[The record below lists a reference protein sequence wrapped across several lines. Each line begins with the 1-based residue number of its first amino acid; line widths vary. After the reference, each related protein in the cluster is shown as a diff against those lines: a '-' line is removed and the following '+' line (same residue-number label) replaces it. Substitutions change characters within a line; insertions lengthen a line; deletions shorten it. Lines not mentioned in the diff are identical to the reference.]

1 MSNLSLPLL
10 LRAPVPTQ
18 SSLSFCD
25 ATPKDMKRWIASL
38 PKANLGEMARQL
50 YQGLG
55 ELNQLLTPSENRLQL
70 LELLRP
76 EVFFVCKHLER
87 HFLNQS
93 VVLEERPRKVANLCQ
108 ALQNHLAIGYK
119 QIIAR
124 VAPKLSK
131 DRITLLTTALQ
142 RALHCLN
149 GPLIRASQLYCPVQ
163 DGLWLELHQIYQ
175 IARQHQLHNIPVADS
190 QAHHTRVLTVEQT
203 YIVALLMG
211 CSRSNQMRQHNI
223 GKLADALDTW
233 SSMVT
238 LQHPLDES
246 SLYAVAPGT
255 DTAPRYT
262 TLYAEDQRAHL
273 LGINPRA
280 LSAALQRYTEL
291 PVDQRAQSYLQ
302 VPPGLSIDVLQ
313 HLAAAWGDVSERAFQ
328 RTAGQGTLTVC
339 VGMSALHYFVGDQ
352 KCFSD
357 LLLVPAATVSKIAE
371 YTLQPLDSAQHDPWA
386 QAMDVQRSGTSSN
399 MLPFEEIE
407 YQRDESESGTSA
419 ADAQKSFPTYNLHI
433 VNHSP
438 GGYCL
443 AWPKEVPDQLQA
455 GEMIGI
461 QDHGHGWSIAVV
473 RWVRQVRSGGT
484 QMGVELIAPFA
495 QACGMQLL
503 RAEQSSQYL
512 RALLLPEVR
521 ALDVPATIIAP
532 RLPFEDG
539 SKVMINTNG
548 DERQAVLSSRR
559 VTTGSYNQ
567 FEYQILEGPKKGSS
581 EDAGPEQEFDS
592 LWTVL

>member
-1 MSNLSLPLL
+1 MSHLSLPLL

-25 ATPKDMKRWIASL
+25 ATPKDMKRWISTL

-55 ELNQLLTPSENRLQL
+55 ELNQLLTPSDNRMQL

-76 EVFFVCKHLER
+76 EVSFVCKHLER

-124 VAPKLSK
+124 VAPRLSR
-131 DRITLLTTALQ
+131 DRTTLLTTALQ

-149 GPLIRASQLYCPVQ
+149 GPLIRANQLYCPVQ

-175 IARQHQLHNIPVADS
+175 IARQLQLHSIPVADS
-190 QAHHTRVLTVEQT
+190 QAHHTRTLTVEQT
-203 YIVALLMG
+203 YLVALLMG
-211 CSRSNQMRQHNI
+211 CARCNQMRQHNI
-223 GKLADALDTW
+223 GKLADALDAW
-233 SSMVT
+233 SAMVT
-238 LQHPLDES
+238 LQQPLDDN
-246 SLYAVAPGT
+246 SLYAVAPST

-262 TLYAEDQRAHL
+262 SLYAEDKRTNL

-280 LSAALQRYTEL
+280 LSAALQRYIEL
-291 PVDQRAQSYLQ
+291 PIEQRSQSYLH

-328 RTAGQGTLTVC
+328 RTPGQGTLTVC
-339 VGMSALHYFVGDQ
+339 VGMSALHYFVGGH
-352 KCFSD
+352 KSFSE
-357 LLLVPAATVSKIAE
+357 LLLVPSVTVSKVAE
-371 YTLQPLDSAQHDPWA
+371 YTLQPLEPAKHDPWA
-386 QAMDVQRSGTSSN
+386 QAMDVQRSGTSTT

-407 YQRDESESGTSA
+407 YQRDEADGGA
-419 ADAQKSFPTYNLHI
+419 AASDGQKSFPTYGLHI

-443 AWPKEVPDQLQA
+443 AWPKDVPDQLQA

-521 ALDVPATIIAP
+521 AIDVPATVVAP

-539 SKVMINTNG
+539 SKVMINTSG
-548 DERQAVLSSRR
+548 DERRATLKNRKA
-559 VTTGSYNQ
+559 TTGSYNQ
-567 FEYQILEGPKKGSS
+567 FEYQILEGPKTAPQ
-581 EDAGPEQEFDS
+581 AGPEQEFDS

>member
-25 ATPKDMKRWIASL
+25 ATPKDLKRWIATL

-55 ELNQLLTPSENRLQL
+55 ELNQLLTPSDNRMQL

-76 EVFFVCKHLER
+76 EVSFVCKHLER

-124 VAPKLSK
+124 VAPKLSR
-131 DRITLLTTALQ
+131 DRIPLLTTALQ

-149 GPLIRASQLYCPVQ
+149 GPLIRANQLYCPVQ

-175 IARQHQLHNIPVADS
+175 IARQHQLHNIPVADN
-190 QAHHTRVLTVEQT
+190 QAHHTRTLTVEQT
-203 YIVALLMG
+203 YTVALLMG
-211 CSRSNQMRQHNI
+211 CSRCNQMRQHNI
-223 GKLADALDTW
+223 GKLADALDAW

-238 LQHPLDES
+238 LQQPLVEGS
-246 SLYAVAPGT
+246 SLYAVSPST

-262 TLYAEDQRAHL
+262 SLYAEDQRGNL
-273 LGINPRA
+273 LGIDPRP
-280 LSAALQRYTEL
+280 LSAALQRYIET
-291 PVDQRAQSYLQ
+291 PVEQRSQSYLH
-302 VPPGLSIDVLQ
+302 VPPGLSADVLQ

-328 RTAGQGTLTVC
+328 RTPGQGTLTVC
-339 VGMSALHYFVGDQ
+339 VGMSALHYFVGGQ

-357 LLLVPAATVSKIAE
+357 LLQVAAVSKTAE
-371 YTLQPLDSAQHDPWA
+371 YTLQPLELTRHDPWA
-386 QAMDVQRSGTSSN
+386 QAVDVQRSGTSSTL
-399 MLPFEEIE
+399 LPFEEIE
-407 YQRDESESGTSA
+407 YQREETEASAA
-419 ADAQKSFPTYNLHI
+419 ADAQKSFPTYSLHI

-521 ALDVPATIIAP
+521 AIDVPATVVAP
-532 RLPFEDG
+532 RLPFDDG
-539 SKVMINTNG
+539 CKVMINTSG
-548 DERQAVLSSRR
+548 EERRASLSNRR
-559 VTTGSYNQ
+559 ATTGSYNQ
-567 FEYQILEGPKKGSS
+567 FEYQMLEGPKKNVAQNES
-581 EDAGPEQEFDS
+581 APEQEFDS

>member
-25 ATPKDMKRWIASL
+25 ATPKDLKRWIATL

-55 ELNQLLTPSENRLQL
+55 ELNQLLTPSDNRMQL

-76 EVFFVCKHLER
+76 EVSFVCKHLER

-124 VAPKLSK
+124 VAPKLSR
-131 DRITLLTTALQ
+131 DRIPLLTTALQ

-149 GPLIRASQLYCPVQ
+149 GPLIRANQLYCPVQ

-175 IARQHQLHNIPVADS
+175 IARQHQLHNIPVADN
-190 QAHHTRVLTVEQT
+190 QAHHTRTLTVEQT
-203 YIVALLMG
+203 YTVALLMG
-211 CSRSNQMRQHNI
+211 CSRCNQMRQHNI
-223 GKLADALDTW
+223 GKLADALDAW

-238 LQHPLDES
+238 LQQPLVEGS
-246 SLYAVAPGT
+246 SLYAVSPST

-262 TLYAEDQRAHL
+262 SLYAEDQRGNL
-273 LGINPRA
+273 LGIDPRP
-280 LSAALQRYTEL
+280 LSAALQRYIET
-291 PVDQRAQSYLQ
+291 PVEQRSQSYLH
-302 VPPGLSIDVLQ
+302 VPPGLSADVLQ

-328 RTAGQGTLTVC
+328 RTPGQGTLTVC
-339 VGMSALHYFVGDQ
+339 VGMSALHYFVGGQ

-357 LLLVPAATVSKIAE
+357 LLQVAAVSKTAE
-371 YTLQPLDSAQHDPWA
+371 YTLQPLEPTRHDPWA
-386 QAMDVQRSGTSSN
+386 QAVDVQRSGTSSTL
-399 MLPFEEIE
+399 LPFEEIE
-407 YQRDESESGTSA
+407 YQREETEASAA
-419 ADAQKSFPTYNLHI
+419 ADAQKSFPTYSLHI

-521 ALDVPATIIAP
+521 AIDVPATVVAP
-532 RLPFEDG
+532 RLPFDDG
-539 SKVMINTNG
+539 CKVMINTSG
-548 DERQAVLSSRR
+548 EERRASLSNRR
-559 VTTGSYNQ
+559 ATTGSYNQ
-567 FEYQILEGPKKGSS
+567 FEYQMLEGPKKNIAQNES
-581 EDAGPEQEFDS
+581 APEQEFDS

>member
-25 ATPKDMKRWIASL
+25 ATPKDLKRWIATL

-55 ELNQLLTPSENRLQL
+55 ELNQLLTPSDNRMQL

-76 EVFFVCKHLER
+76 EVSFVCKHLER

-124 VAPKLSK
+124 VAPKLSR
-131 DRITLLTTALQ
+131 DRIPLLTTALQ

-149 GPLIRASQLYCPVQ
+149 GPLIRANQLYCPVQ

-175 IARQHQLHNIPVADS
+175 IARQHQLHNIPVADN
-190 QAHHTRVLTVEQT
+190 QAHHTRTLTVEQT
-203 YIVALLMG
+203 YTVALLMG
-211 CSRSNQMRQHNI
+211 CSRCNQMRQHNI
-223 GKLADALDTW
+223 GKLADALDAW

-238 LQHPLDES
+238 LQQPLVEGS
-246 SLYAVAPGT
+246 SLYAVSPST

-262 TLYAEDQRAHL
+262 SLYAEDQRGNL
-273 LGINPRA
+273 LGIDPRP
-280 LSAALQRYTEL
+280 LSAALQRYIET
-291 PVDQRAQSYLQ
+291 PVEQRSQSYLH
-302 VPPGLSIDVLQ
+302 VPPGLSADVLQ

-328 RTAGQGTLTVC
+328 RTPGQGTLTVC
-339 VGMSALHYFVGDQ
+339 VGMSALHYFVGGQ

-357 LLLVPAATVSKIAE
+357 LLQVAAVSKTAE
-371 YTLQPLDSAQHDPWA
+371 YTLQPLEPTRHDPWA
-386 QAMDVQRSGTSSN
+386 QAVDVQRSGTSSTL
-399 MLPFEEIE
+399 LPFEEIE
-407 YQRDESESGTSA
+407 YQREETEASAA
-419 ADAQKSFPTYNLHI
+419 ADAQKSFPTYSLHI

-521 ALDVPATIIAP
+521 AIDVPATVVAP
-532 RLPFEDG
+532 RLPFDDG
-539 SKVMINTNG
+539 CKVMINTSG
-548 DERQAVLSSRR
+548 EERRASLSNRR
-559 VTTGSYNQ
+559 ATTGSYNQ
-567 FEYQILEGPKKGSS
+567 FEYQMLEGPKKNVAQNES
-581 EDAGPEQEFDS
+581 APEQEFDS

>member
-1 MSNLSLPLL
+1 MNQLSLPLL

-25 ATPKDMKRWIASL
+25 ATPKDLKRWIATL

-124 VAPKLSK
+124 VAPRPSK
-131 DRITLLTTALQ
+131 DRMQLLTTALQ

-149 GPLIRASQLYCPVQ
+149 GPLIRANQLYCPVQ
-163 DGLWLELHQIYQ
+163 DGLWLELHLIYQ
-175 IARQHQLHNIPVADS
+175 IARQNQLHTIPVADN
-190 QAHHTRVLTVEQT
+190 QAHHTRTLTVEQT

-211 CSRSNQMRQHNI
+211 CSRCNQMRQHNI
-223 GKLADALDTW
+223 GKLADALDAW

-238 LQHPLDES
+238 LQAPADS
-246 SLYAVAPGT
+246 TSLYAVSPTT

-262 TLYAEDQRAHL
+262 SLYAEEQRGNL
-273 LGINPRA
+273 LGFDPRA
-280 LSAALQRYTEL
+280 LSAALLRYVDMPAEQRS
-291 PVDQRAQSYLQ
+291 QSYLH
-302 VPPGLSIDVLQ
+302 VPPGLSLDVLQ
-313 HLAAAWGDVSERAFQ
+313 HLAAAWGDVAERAFQ
-328 RTAGQGTLTVC
+328 RTPGQGTLTVC
-339 VGMSALHYFVGDQ
+339 IGMSALHYFVGGQ

-357 LLLVPAATVSKIAE
+357 LLLVPTAEVSKITE
-371 YTLQPLDSAQHDPWA
+371 YTLEPLESTKHDPWG
-386 QAMDVQRSGTSSN
+386 QAMDVQRSGTASHL
-399 MLPFEEIE
+399 LPFEEIE
-407 YQRDESESGTSA
+407 YQSGE
-419 ADAQKSFPTYNLHI
+419 ADNSSPLDGQKGFPTYSLQI

-443 AWPKEVPDQLQA
+443 AWPKDVPDQLQA

-461 QDHGHGWSIAVV
+461 QDHGHGWSIGVV
-473 RWVRQVRSGGT
+473 RWVRQVRGGGT

-521 ALDVPATIIAP
+521 AIDVPATVIAP

-539 SKVMINTNG
+539 CKVMINTCG
-548 DERQAVLSSRR
+548 DERQASLSNRKA
-559 VTTGSYNQ
+559 TTGSYNQ
-567 FEYQILEGPKKGSS
+567 FEYQMQEDPKKN
-581 EDAGPEQEFDS
+581 DAKAGPEQEFDS
-592 LWTVL
+592 LWTLL

>member
-25 ATPKDMKRWIASL
+25 TTPKDLKRWISTL

-76 EVFFVCKHLER
+76 EVHFVCRHLER

-119 QIIAR
+119 QIIAK
-124 VAPKLSK
+124 VAPKFGR
-131 DRITLLTTALQ
+131 DRATLLATALQ

-149 GPLIRASQLYCPVQ
+149 GPLIRANQLYCPVQ

-175 IARQHQLHNIPVADS
+175 IARQLQLHTIAVTDS
-190 QAHHTRVLTVEQT
+190 LAHHTRTLTVEQT

-211 CSRSNQMRQHNI
+211 CSRCNQMRQHNI
-223 GKLADALDTW
+223 GKLADALDAW

-238 LQHPLDES
+238 LQQPLDDS
-246 SLYAVAPGT
+246 SLYAVAYGT

-262 TLYAEDQRAHL
+262 SLFTEDQRSHL
-273 LGINPRA
+273 LGFNPRP
-280 LSAALQRYTEL
+280 LSAALQRYLET
-291 PVDQRAQSYLQ
+291 PVEQRLQSYLPI
-302 VPPGLSIDVLQ
+302 PPGLSIDVLQ

-339 VGMSALHYFVGDQ
+339 VGMSALHYFVGGQ

-357 LLLVPAATVSKIAE
+357 LLLVPTATVSKFAD
-371 YTLQPLDSAQHDPWA
+371 YTLQPLELAKLDPWG
-386 QAMDVQRSGTSSN
+386 QAMDVQRTSTSST

-407 YQRDESESGTSA
+407 YQGSEAEA
-419 ADAQKSFPTYNLHI
+419 AAVADGQNSFPTYSLNI

-443 AWPKEVPDQLQA
+443 AWPKDVPDQLQA

-473 RWVRQVRSGGT
+473 RWVRQVRGGGT

-521 ALDVPATIIAP
+521 AIDVPATVIAP
-532 RLPFEDG
+532 RLPFDDG
-539 SKVMINTNG
+539 SKVMINNCG
-548 DERQAVLSSRR
+548 DERRATLSNRKA
-559 VTTGSYNQ
+559 TTGSYNQ
-567 FEYQILEGPKKGSS
+567 FEYEILEGPKKTAP
-581 EDAGPEQEFDS
+581 EVAPEQEFDS
-592 LWTVL
+592 LWTLL

>member
-25 ATPKDMKRWIASL
+25 ATPKDLKRWIATL

-55 ELNQLLTPSENRLQL
+55 ELNQLLTPSDNRMQL

-76 EVFFVCKHLER
+76 EVSFVCKHLER

-124 VAPKLSK
+124 VAPKLSR
-131 DRITLLTTALQ
+131 DRIPLLTTALQ

-149 GPLIRASQLYCPVQ
+149 GPLIRANQLYCPVQ

-175 IARQHQLHNIPVADS
+175 IARQHQLHNIPVADN
-190 QAHHTRVLTVEQT
+190 QAHHTRTLTVEQT
-203 YIVALLMG
+203 YTVALLMG
-211 CSRSNQMRQHNI
+211 CSRCNQMRQHNI
-223 GKLADALDTW
+223 GKLADALDAW

-238 LQHPLDES
+238 LQQPLVEGS
-246 SLYAVAPGT
+246 SLYAVSPST

-262 TLYAEDQRAHL
+262 SLYAEDQRGNL
-273 LGINPRA
+273 LGIDPRP
-280 LSAALQRYTEL
+280 LSAALQRYIET
-291 PVDQRAQSYLQ
+291 PVEQRSQSYLH
-302 VPPGLSIDVLQ
+302 VPPGLSADVLQ

-328 RTAGQGTLTVC
+328 RTPGQGTLTVC
-339 VGMSALHYFVGDQ
+339 VGMSALHYFVGGQ

-357 LLLVPAATVSKIAE
+357 LLQVAAVSKTAE
-371 YTLQPLDSAQHDPWA
+371 YTLQPLEPTRHDPWA
-386 QAMDVQRSGTSSN
+386 QAVDVQRSGTSSTL
-399 MLPFEEIE
+399 LPFEEIE
-407 YQRDESESGTSA
+407 YQREETEASAA
-419 ADAQKSFPTYNLHI
+419 ADAQKSFPTYSLHI

-461 QDHGHGWSIAVV
+461 QDQGHGWSIAVV

-521 ALDVPATIIAP
+521 AIDVPATVVAP
-532 RLPFEDG
+532 RLPFDDG
-539 SKVMINTNG
+539 CKVMINTSG
-548 DERQAVLSSRR
+548 EERRASLSNRR
-559 VTTGSYNQ
+559 ATTGSYNQ
-567 FEYQILEGPKKGSS
+567 FEYQMLEGPKKNIAQNES
-581 EDAGPEQEFDS
+581 APEQEFDS

>member
-1 MSNLSLPLL
+1 MSHLSLPLL

-25 ATPKDMKRWIASL
+25 ATPKDMKRWISTL

-55 ELNQLLTPSENRLQL
+55 ELNQLLTPSDNRMQL

-76 EVFFVCKHLER
+76 EVSFVCKHLER

-124 VAPKLSK
+124 VAPRLSR
-131 DRITLLTTALQ
+131 DRTTLLTTALQ

-149 GPLIRASQLYCPVQ
+149 GPLIRANQLYCPVQ

-175 IARQHQLHNIPVADS
+175 IARQLQLHSIPVADS
-190 QAHHTRVLTVEQT
+190 QAHHTRTLTVEQT
-203 YIVALLMG
+203 YLVALLMG
-211 CSRSNQMRQHNI
+211 CARCNQMRQHNI
-223 GKLADALDTW
+223 GKLADALDAW
-233 SSMVT
+233 SAMVM
-238 LQHPLDES
+238 LQQPLDDN
-246 SLYAVAPGT
+246 SLYAVAPST

-262 TLYAEDQRAHL
+262 SLYAEDQRTNL

-280 LSAALQRYTEL
+280 LSAALQRYIEL
-291 PVDQRAQSYLQ
+291 PIEQRSQSYLH

-328 RTAGQGTLTVC
+328 RTPGQGTLTVC
-339 VGMSALHYFVGDQ
+339 VGMSALHYFVGGH
-352 KCFSD
+352 KSFSE
-357 LLLVPAATVSKIAE
+357 LLLVPSVTVSKVAE
-371 YTLQPLDSAQHDPWA
+371 YTLQPLEPAKHDPWA
-386 QAMDVQRSGTSSN
+386 QAMDVQRSGTSTT

-407 YQRDESESGTSA
+407 YQRDEADGGA
-419 ADAQKSFPTYNLHI
+419 AASDGQKSFPTYGLHI

-443 AWPKEVPDQLQA
+443 AWPKDVPDQLQA

-521 ALDVPATIIAP
+521 AIDVPATVVAP

-539 SKVMINTNG
+539 SKVMINTSG
-548 DERQAVLSSRR
+548 DERRATLKNRKA
-559 VTTGSYNQ
+559 TTGSYNQ
-567 FEYQILEGPKKGSS
+567 FEYQILEGPKTAAPQ
-581 EDAGPEQEFDS
+581 AGPEQEFDS

>member
-25 ATPKDMKRWIASL
+25 ATPKDLKRWISSL

-76 EVFFVCKHLER
+76 EVYFVCKHLER

-124 VAPKLSK
+124 VAPKLTK
-131 DRITLLTTALQ
+131 DRTTLLTTALQ

-149 GPLIRASQLYCPVQ
+149 GPLIRANQLYCPVQ
-163 DGLWLELHQIYQ
+163 EGLWLELHQIYQ
-175 IARQHQLHNIPVADS
+175 IARQNNLQSVAVNDS
-190 QAHHTRVLTVEQT
+190 LAIQTRTLSVEQT
-203 YIVALLMG
+203 YVIALLMG
-211 CSRSNQMRQHNI
+211 SSRCNQMRQHNI
-223 GKLADALDTW
+223 GRLAEVLDAW
-233 SSMVT
+233 SSLVK
-238 LQHPLDES
+238 LQSPAEDS
-246 SLYAVAPGT
+246 SLFALAPT
-255 DTAPRYT
+255 VDAPPRYKSLFT
-262 TLYAEDQRAHL
+262 PEQLPNL
-273 LGINPRA
+273 LGINPMA
-280 LSAALQRYTEL
+280 LSAAIQRYLDT
-291 PVDQRAQSYLQ
+291 PADQRSQSYLA
-302 VPPGLSIDVLQ
+302 VPAGFSLDLLH

-328 RTAGQGTLTVC
+328 RTPGQGTLTLC
-339 VGMSALHYFVGDQ
+339 VGMSALHYFISGQ
-352 KCFSD
+352 KSFND
-357 LLLVPAATVSKIAE
+357 VLQLPIVSKPANFS
-371 YTLQPLDSAQHDPWA
+371 LQPLSADKSNVWGQTR
-386 QAMDVQRSGTSSN
+386 DVDRSGTAN
-399 MLPFEEIE
+399 TMLPFEEIQ
-407 YQRDESESGTSA
+407 YQQPDDGNSSA
-419 ADAQKSFPTYNLHI
+419 FDNQQSFPTYSLNI

-455 GEMIGI
+455 GEMVGI
-461 QDHGHGWSIAVV
+461 HDHGQGWSIAAV
-473 RWVRQVRSGGT
+473 RWVRQVRGGGT
-484 QMGVELIAPFA
+484 QMGIELIAPFA

-503 RAEQSSQYL
+503 RAEQNSQYL

-521 ALDVPATIIAP
+521 AIDVPPTVMAP
-532 RLPFEDG
+532 RLPFEEG
-539 SKVMINTNG
+539 SKVMINTSG
-548 DERQAVLSSRR
+548 QERRAGLSNRR
-559 VTTGSYNQ
+559 STTGSYNQ
-567 FEYQILEGPKKGSS
+567 FEYQIQEGPKKVDTPGNGP
-581 EDAGPEQEFDS
+581 EPEQEFDS
-592 LWTVL
+592 LWGVL

>member
-25 ATPKDMKRWIASL
+25 GTPKDLKRWISTL

-55 ELNQLLTPSENRLQL
+55 ELNQLLTPSDNRLQL

-76 EVFFVCKHLER
+76 EVFFVCRHLER

-124 VAPKLSK
+124 VAPKLSR
-131 DRITLLTTALQ
+131 DRTTLLTTALQ

-149 GPLIRASQLYCPVQ
+149 GPLIRANQLYCPVQ

-175 IARQHQLHNIPVADS
+175 IARQNQLHNIPVADKE
-190 QAHHTRVLTVEQT
+190 AHHTRTLTVEQT
-203 YIVALLMG
+203 YVVALLMG
-211 CSRSNQMRQHNI
+211 CSRCNQMRQHNI
-223 GKLADALDTW
+223 GKLADALDAW

-238 LQHPLDES
+238 LQQPIDDA
-246 SLYAVAPGT
+246 SLYAVAHTT

-262 TLYAEDQRAHL
+262 SLYTEDQRTHL
-273 LGINPRA
+273 LGINPRP
-280 LSAALQRYTEL
+280 LSAALQRYIEM
-291 PVDQRAQSYLQ
+291 PVEQRSQSYLH
-302 VPPGLSIDVLQ
+302 VPPGLSIDVLH

-339 VGMSALHYFVGDQ
+339 VGMSALHYFVGGQ
-352 KCFSD
+352 KSFSD
-357 LLLVPAATVSKIAE
+357 LLLVPAGTVGKVAD
-371 YTLQPLDSAQHDPWA
+371 YTLQPIEPARDDPWA
-386 QAMDVQRSGTSSN
+386 QAMDVQRSGTSTTL
-399 MLPFEEIE
+399 LPFEEIE
-407 YQRDESESGTSA
+407 YQREESEGGASA
-419 ADAQKSFPTYNLHI
+419 MDGQKSFATYGLNI

-443 AWPKEVPDQLQA
+443 AWPKDVPDQLQA

-512 RALLLPEVR
+512 RVLLLPEVR
-521 ALDVPATIIAP
+521 VIDVPATVIAP
-532 RLPFEDG
+532 RLPFEVG
-539 SKVMINTNG
+539 CKVMINSNG
-548 DERQAVLSSRR
+548 EERCATLSKRR
-559 VTTGSYNQ
+559 ATTGSYNQ
-567 FEYQILEGPKKGSS
+567 FEYEILEGPKKPAP
-581 EDAGPEQEFDS
+581 EVGPEQEFDS

>member
-25 ATPKDMKRWIASL
+25 ATPKDLRRWIATL

-55 ELNQLLTPSENRLQL
+55 ELNQLLTPSDNRMQL

-76 EVFFVCKHLER
+76 EVSFVCKHLER

-124 VAPKLSK
+124 VAPRLSR
-131 DRITLLTTALQ
+131 DRIPLLTTALQ

-149 GPLIRASQLYCPVQ
+149 GPLIRANQLYCPVQ

-175 IARQHQLHNIPVADS
+175 IARQHQLHNIPVADN
-190 QAHHTRVLTVEQT
+190 QAHHTHTLTVEQT
-203 YIVALLMG
+203 YTVALLMG
-211 CSRSNQMRQHNI
+211 CSRCNQMRQHNI
-223 GKLADALDTW
+223 GKLADALDAW

-238 LQHPLDES
+238 LQQPLVEGS
-246 SLYAVAPGT
+246 SLYAVSPST

-262 TLYAEDQRAHL
+262 SLYAEDQRGNL
-273 LGINPRA
+273 LGIDPRP
-280 LSAALQRYTEL
+280 LSAALLRYIETPVEQRS
-291 PVDQRAQSYLQ
+291 QSYLH
-302 VPPGLSIDVLQ
+302 VPPGLSADVLQ

-328 RTAGQGTLTVC
+328 RTPGQGTLTVC
-339 VGMSALHYFVGDQ
+339 VGMSALHYFVGGQ

-357 LLLVPAATVSKIAE
+357 LLQVAAVSKTAE
-371 YTLQPLDSAQHDPWA
+371 YTLQPLEPTRHDPWA
-386 QAMDVQRSGTSSN
+386 QAVDVQRSGTSN
-399 MLPFEEIE
+399 TMLPFEEIE
-407 YQRDESESGTSA
+407 YQREETEASAA
-419 ADAQKSFPTYNLHI
+419 ADAQKSFPTYSLHI

-521 ALDVPATIIAP
+521 AIDVPATVVAP
-532 RLPFEDG
+532 RLPFDDG
-539 SKVMINTNG
+539 CKVMINTSG
-548 DERQAVLSSRR
+548 EERRASLSNRR
-559 VTTGSYNQ
+559 ATTGSYNQ
-567 FEYQILEGPKKGSS
+567 FEYQMLEGPKKNVAQNES
-581 EDAGPEQEFDS
+581 APEQEFDS

>member
-1 MSNLSLPLL
+1 MSHLSLPLL

-25 ATPKDMKRWIASL
+25 ATPKDMKRWISTL

-55 ELNQLLTPSENRLQL
+55 ELNQLLTPSDNRMQL

-76 EVFFVCKHLER
+76 EVSFVCKHLER

-124 VAPKLSK
+124 VAPRLSR
-131 DRITLLTTALQ
+131 DRTTLLTTALQ

-149 GPLIRASQLYCPVQ
+149 GPLIRANQLYCPVQ

-175 IARQHQLHNIPVADS
+175 IARQLQLHSIPVADS
-190 QAHHTRVLTVEQT
+190 QAHHTRTLTVEQT
-203 YIVALLMG
+203 YLVALLMG
-211 CSRSNQMRQHNI
+211 CARCNQMRQHNI
-223 GKLADALDTW
+223 GKLADALDAW
-233 SSMVT
+233 SAMVT
-238 LQHPLDES
+238 LQQPLDDN

-262 TLYAEDQRAHL
+262 SLYAEDQRTNL

-280 LSAALQRYTEL
+280 LSAALQRYIEL
-291 PVDQRAQSYLQ
+291 PIEQRSQSYLH

-328 RTAGQGTLTVC
+328 RTPGQGTLTVC
-339 VGMSALHYFVGDQ
+339 VGMSALHYFVGGH
-352 KCFSD
+352 KSFSE
-357 LLLVPAATVSKIAE
+357 LLLVPSVTVSKVAE
-371 YTLQPLDSAQHDPWA
+371 YTLQPLEPAKHDPWA
-386 QAMDVQRSGTSSN
+386 QAMDVQRSGTSTT

-407 YQRDESESGTSA
+407 YQRDEADGGA
-419 ADAQKSFPTYNLHI
+419 AASDGQKSFPTYGLHI

-443 AWPKEVPDQLQA
+443 AWPKDVPDQLQA

-521 ALDVPATIIAP
+521 AIDVPATVVAP

-539 SKVMINTNG
+539 SKVMINTSG
-548 DERQAVLSSRR
+548 DERRATLKNRKA
-559 VTTGSYNQ
+559 TTGSYNQ
-567 FEYQILEGPKKGSS
+567 FEYQILEGPKTAAPQ
-581 EDAGPEQEFDS
+581 AGPEQEFDS

>member
-1 MSNLSLPLL
+1 MSKLSLPLL

-25 ATPKDMKRWIASL
+25 ATPKDLKRWISTL
-38 PKANLGEMARQL
+38 PKANLGEMARRL

-76 EVFFVCKHLER
+76 EVFFVCRHLER

-124 VAPKLSK
+124 VGPRLTR
-131 DRITLLTTALQ
+131 DRTTLLTTALQ

-149 GPLIRASQLYCPVQ
+149 GPLIRANQLYCPVQ

-175 IARQHQLHNIPVADS
+175 IARQNQLHTTPVADN
-190 QAHHTRVLTVEQT
+190 QAHHTRTLTVEQT

-211 CSRSNQMRQHNI
+211 CSRCNQMRQHNI
-223 GKLADALDTW
+223 GKLADALDAW

-238 LQHPLDES
+238 LQQPIDDA
-246 SLYAVAPGT
+246 SLYSVAYGT

-262 TLYAEDQRAHL
+262 SLYGEDQRSHL
-273 LGINPRA
+273 LGINPRP
-280 LSAALQRYTEL
+280 LSAALQRYIEM
-291 PVDQRAQSYLQ
+291 PVDQRSQSYLH

-328 RTAGQGTLTVC
+328 RTAAQGTLTVC
-339 VGMSALHYFVGDQ
+339 VGMSALHYFVGGQ
-352 KCFSD
+352 KSFSD
-357 LLLVPAATVSKIAE
+357 LLLVPAGALSKVAQ
-371 YTLQPLDSAQHDPWA
+371 YTLQPLEPTVDDPWSH
-386 QAMDVQRSGTSSN
+386 AMDVQRGGTSSTL
-399 MLPFEEIE
+399 LPFEEIQ
-407 YQRDESESGTSA
+407 YQREESDGGASA
-419 ADAQKSFPTYNLHI
+419 TDGQTSFPTYSLNI

-461 QDHGHGWSIAVV
+461 QDHGDGWSIAVV

-484 QMGVELIAPFA
+484 HMGVELIAPFG

-503 RAEQSSQYL
+503 RDEQSSQYL
-512 RALLLPEVR
+512 RVLLLPEVR
-521 ALDVPATIIAP
+521 AIDVPATVIAP
-532 RLPFEDG
+532 RLPFEEG
-539 SKVMINTNG
+539 SKVMINSSG
-548 DERQAVLSSRR
+548 EERRATLSNRKA
-559 VTTGSYNQ
+559 TTGSYNQ
-567 FEYQILEGPKKGSS
+567 FEYEMLEGPKKTAAES
-581 EDAGPEQEFDS
+581 GPEQEFDS

>member
-25 ATPKDMKRWIASL
+25 ATPKDMKRWISTL
-38 PKANLGEMARQL
+38 PKANLGEMARRL

-55 ELNQLLTPSENRLQL
+55 ELNQLLTPSDNRMQL

-76 EVFFVCKHLER
+76 EVSFVCKHLER

-124 VAPKLSK
+124 VAPRLGR
-131 DRITLLTTALQ
+131 DRSTLLTTALQ

-149 GPLIRASQLYCPVQ
+149 GPLIRANQLYCPVQ

-175 IARQHQLHNIPVADS
+175 IARQLQLHNIPVADGL
-190 QAHHTRVLTVEQT
+190 AHHTRTLTVEQT
-203 YIVALLMG
+203 YLVALLMG
-211 CSRSNQMRQHNI
+211 CSRCNQMRQHNI
-223 GKLADALDTW
+223 GKLADALDAW

-238 LQHPLDES
+238 LQQPLDDN
-246 SLYAVAPGT
+246 SLYAVAPST

-262 TLYAEDQRAHL
+262 SLYTEDQRANL

-280 LSAALQRYTEL
+280 LSAALQRYIDL
-291 PVDQRAQSYLQ
+291 PLEQRTQSYLHM
-302 VPPGLSIDVLQ
+302 PPGLSIDVLH

-328 RTAGQGTLTVC
+328 RMPGQGTLTVC
-339 VGMSALHYFVGDQ
+339 VGMSALHYFVGGQ
-352 KCFSD
+352 KCFSE
-357 LLLVPAATVSKIAE
+357 LLLVPTVTVSKVAE
-371 YTLQPLDSAQHDPWA
+371 YTLEPLKPTQHDPWA
-386 QAMDVQRSGTSSN
+386 QAMDVQRTGTSSN

-407 YQRDESESGTSA
+407 YQRDESDGGASA
-419 ADAQKSFPTYNLHI
+419 SDGQKGFPTYSLHI

-443 AWPKEVPDQLQA
+443 AWPKDVPDQLQA

-473 RWVRQVRSGGT
+473 RWVRQVRGGGT

-521 ALDVPATIIAP
+521 AIDVPATVVAP

-539 SKVMINTNG
+539 SKVMINTKG
-548 DERQAVLSSRR
+548 DERRATLKHRKA
-559 VTTGSYNQ
+559 TTGSYNQ
-567 FEYQILEGPKKGSS
+567 FEYQIMEGPKNTAPQ
-581 EDAGPEQEFDS
+581 AGPEQEFDS